1 MGSFVRFLGQLIEE
15 NGGNTKVMIHLLE
28 VHDVLLES
36 FLSAQTAHKQQH
48 NLIKN
53 LFEIG
58 FDSKAQVYL
67 LFEEKM
73 KILRTWASEIRFRN
87 KCQLFFTDQ
96 D

>member
-67 LFEEKM
+67 LFEKKM
-73 KILRTWASEIRFRN
+73 KTLRIWTSEIS
-87 KCQLFFTDQ
+87 L
-96 D
+96 